1 MADLPVPQAVP
12 QGYVKRCAHIQPI
25 AKKWRDG
32 KADKLKVEMID
43 LHAKLRDNWCA
54 LTAR

>member
-32 KADKLKVEMID
+32 KADKLKVEMVD